1 MARGKLIYRWDERAG
16 RMRLDG
22 RTVRLSERD
31 RLALEAELGR
41 QYESLLA
48 RLDRGESDPL
58 VRFGTSITQSR
69 RVQGFRVGYRSGQ
82 PTRCPDL
89 VLKPVSVSNSAESR
103 TAGDGSARARNKL
116 RRSPRN
122 LPATTRPR
130 LDPGTASAAPRD
142 LAVVDDLPWVA
153 GFVADVKQQ
162 LCTMTRGPLS
172 NADRAAIA
180 FTFAE
185 LQDLC
190 RDRPEE
196 LATILLAGYVSL
208 GERLGDT
215 DPEQARW
222 YRSAARVL
230 EKLCGREARTAP
242 EPASPAPPVTF
253 EESVGP
259 IKRLTRFLGRVLG
272 LQDEEAWD

>member
-1 MARGKLIYRWDERAG
+1 MARGKLIYRWDEQAG

-48 RLDRGESDPL
+48 RLDRGESGPL
-58 VRFGTSITQSR
+58 VPFGATVMESR
-69 RVQGFRVGYRSGQ
+69 CVTGFRVRYRHSQ
-82 PTRCPDL
+82 CTRCPDL
-89 VLKPVSVSNSAESR
+89 VLRPVPVLVGGKA
-103 TAGDGSARARNKL
+103 TAAGRAKARNRS
-116 RRSPRN
+116 RRPNRSVPAEDPRA
-122 LPATTRPR
+122 LGPR
-130 LDPGTASAAPRD
+130 AASAAQRD
-142 LAVVDDLPWVA
+142 LAIVGDLPWVA

-162 LCTMTRGPLS
+162 LSEMTRGRLT

-208 GERLGDT
+208 GERLGET

-259 IKRLTRFLGRVLG
+259 IRRLTRFLGRVLG